1 MSQQEDATAFDHL
14 NGILN
19 LLLSPEG
26 CPWDREQTMLTLRKT
41 LLEETCEL
49 IEAIDL
55 NDNAHI
61 TEELGDLFLNALFL
75 CKMAQKEKR
84 CTTPEV
90 LDHLSEK
97 LIRRHPHIFGDA
109 KVTDADHVKRQWD
122 EIKRSENGKESRKS
136 LLDGIPL
143 GLPAL
148 ARAHKMAARMKKAGF
163 TPPDCSQEE
172 GERHFGFTLWT
183 FLQSMPYEPEQAL
196 RSYLSFSSE
205 KFRSWEEEQR
215 QNQTALQ

>member
-1 MSQQEDATAFDHL
+1 MSQQEDSAAFDRL

-26 CPWDREQTMLTLRKT
+26 CPWDREQTMLSLRKT

-61 TEELGDLFLNALFL
+61 AEELGDLFLNALFL

-90 LDHLSEK
+90 LNGLSEK

-109 KVTDADHVKRQWD
+109 QVTDADHVKRQWD
-122 EIKRSENGKESRKS
+122 EIKRSENGKETRKS

-143 GLPAL
+143 ELPAL
-148 ARAHKMAARMKKAGF
+148 ARAHKMAQRMKKVGF
-163 TPPDCSQEE
+163 TPPNYSSDE
-172 GERHFGFTLWT
+172 GELSFGFALWA

-196 RSYLSFSSE
+196 RSYLGVSAQA
-205 KFRSWEEEQR
+205 FRSWEEQ